1 MMTANGI
8 SADRE
13 LNSDSMRA
21 SIDRLDV
28 SLNALLLEECK
39 WNALAVI
46 RQALLIMKSCSRS
59 ELKQLCSKT
68 IHSAAECKS
77 LFIRQLRTL
86 ERRFKR
92 TSNAFDGGI
101 EFYHDIAQLT
111 LNLIDLMNAGVAGSP
126 SVQFRK
132 WTHEAEFPVLA

>member
-1 MMTANGI
+1 MAANGI
-8 SADRE
+8 SSGRA

-21 SIDRLDV
+21 SVEQLDI

-46 RQALLIMKSCSRS
+46 RQALFIMNGCSRS
-59 ELKQLCSKT
+59 ELKQLCSSKT
-68 IHSAAECKS
+68 IHSAAECKNS
-77 LFIRQLRTL
+77 FIRQLKTL
-86 ERRFKR
+86 ERRFRR

-111 LNLIDLMNAGVAGSP
+111 LNLIDLMSAGVAGAP
-126 SVQFRK
+126 SVLFRK
-132 WTHEAEFPVLA
+132 WTHETEFPVLA